1 MREDDRVRV
10 KHMIDAAESIARF
23 IEGRVRAD
31 LDKDLLLQFAVLR
44 AVEIIGEAA
53 ARVSAETQSNVPQIP
68 WRTII
73 AMRNRLIHGYF
84 EIDTEIVWKTVTEEI
99 PAIVPVLK
107 AL

>member
-10 KHMIDAAESIARF
+10 KHMIDAAESIAQF
-23 IEGRVRAD
+23 IHGRARAD

-53 ARVSAETQSNVPQIP
+53 SRVSSETQSNTPQVP

-99 PAIVPVLK
+99 PAVVEVLK
-107 AL
+107 GL